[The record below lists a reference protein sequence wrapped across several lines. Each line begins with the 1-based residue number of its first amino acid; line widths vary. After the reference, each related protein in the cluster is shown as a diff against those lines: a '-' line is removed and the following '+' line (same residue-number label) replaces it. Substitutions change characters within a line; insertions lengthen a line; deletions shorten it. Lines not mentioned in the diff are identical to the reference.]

1 MNKYEVRVTEII
13 RDYYHIEA
21 KDEDEAKELI
31 NETIYGR
38 GVYGKKVD
46 THKHPFPKVDYAVHL
61 SPEGEVILWAT
72 ITKFGLSLGVIIGW
86 K

>member
-1 MNKYEVRVTEII
+1 
-13 RDYYHIEA
+13 
-21 KDEDEAKELI
+21 
-31 NETIYGR
+31 
-38 GVYGKKVD
+38 
-46 THKHPFPKVDYAVHL
+46 VDYAVHL